1 MTQEKIFSEVTR
13 KIKLLNPEAN
23 IGISSKSTEVIWS
36 EVPADQL
43 VLPPNTDYKGETADK
58 QGILKYAGHCIL
70 VRAYG
75 SNSELM
81 QVSRFRLALHY
92 IKCINKGEII
102 WMEN

>member
-70 VRAYG
+70 VIAYG
-75 SNSELM
+75 E
-81 QVSRFRLALHY
+81 
-92 IKCINKGEII
+92 
-102 WMEN
+102 